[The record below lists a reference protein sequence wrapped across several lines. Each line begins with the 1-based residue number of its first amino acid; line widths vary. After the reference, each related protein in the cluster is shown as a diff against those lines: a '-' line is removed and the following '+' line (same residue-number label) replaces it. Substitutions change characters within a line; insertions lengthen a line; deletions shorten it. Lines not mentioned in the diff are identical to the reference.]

1 MDSYRIIVTPD
12 AKADIT
18 ELRDYIANVLLSPK
32 TARSYIQNLRKEIG
46 KLSEMPTRIKLIDD
60 EPWHSRGVRKFIVR
74 NFLVYFRV
82 EEDKNM
88 NTIQDLYYGRISP
101 YEMSISTAP
110 EYQKLKALAD
120 KNEDLLR
127 ESLSDEQKELLDKL
141 IESVTDIS
149 SISERDMFIAG
160 FRLGMKL
167 MIDVMKDE

>member
-1 MDSYRIIVTPD
+1 MHELFD
-12 AKADIT
+12 A
-18 ELRDYIANVLLSPK
+18 YFVC
-32 TARSYIQNLRKEIG
+32 
-46 KLSEMPTRIKLIDD
+46 SEK
-60 EPWHSRGVRKFIVR
+60 GQVKQ
-74 NFLVYFRV
+74 
-82 EEDKNM
+82 M

-127 ESLSDEQKELLDKL
+127 ETLADEQKELLEKL
-141 IESVTDIS
+141 IESITDIS

>member
-1 MDSYRIIVTPD
+1 
-12 AKADIT
+12 
-18 ELRDYIANVLLSPK
+18 
-32 TARSYIQNLRKEIG
+32 
-46 KLSEMPTRIKLIDD
+46 
-60 EPWHSRGVRKFIVR
+60 
-74 NFLVYFRV
+74 
-82 EEDKNM
+82 M

-127 ESLSDEQKELLDKL
+127 ETLSDEQKELLEKL

-160 FRLGMKL
+160 FRLGVKL

>member
-1 MDSYRIIVTPD
+1 
-12 AKADIT
+12 
-18 ELRDYIANVLLSPK
+18 
-32 TARSYIQNLRKEIG
+32 
-46 KLSEMPTRIKLIDD
+46 
-60 EPWHSRGVRKFIVR
+60 
-74 NFLVYFRV
+74 
-82 EEDKNM
+82 M

-120 KNEDLLR
+120 RNEDLLK
-127 ESLSDEQKELLDKL
+127 ETLSDEQKELLEKL
-141 IESVTDIS
+141 TECITDIS